1 MTVDTETPRR
11 TRKPQP
17 IPESHRDLFERK
29 VLAHLATLM
38 PNGSP
43 QVTPLWVMLDN
54 DGYVVINSARG
65 RQKDRNMRAR
75 RSVALSLLDPDKPQ
89 RYIAVRGRVVEI
101 TEEGANDVISALS
114 QKYNGRPYPFKA
126 EETRVTYKIRP
137 DHINPRG

>member
-1 MTVDTETPRR
+1 MSAEGGKLKTKRAPR
-11 TRKPQP
+11 P

-38 PNGSP
+38 PSGAP
-43 QVTPLWVMLDN
+43 QVTPLWVMLDG
-54 DGYVVINSARG
+54 DGYVIVNSAKH

-75 RSVALSLLDPDKPQ
+75 PQVALSLLDPDKPQ
-89 RYIAVRGRVVEI
+89 RYIQVRGRVVDI

-114 QKYNGRPYPFKA
+114 QKYNGRPYPFR
-126 EETRVTYKIRP
+126 EGETRVTYKIRP